1 MNTTSTAGRN
11 PEPQGSNCDKKEH
24 TALHEEGLP
33 LDTESQEDQ
42 RSREPVLS
50 RGLRVLEAL
59 SSASTPMRLKEI
71 RERANLPLTT
81 THRLVGAL
89 VEAGA
94 LEQVRPR
101 HYQISPRLV
110 AALSRAP
117 TATACYVSE
126 HKTR

>member
-1 MNTTSTAGRN
+1 MNTPSTAGRS
-11 PEPQGSNCDKKEH
+11 PEPQGSNHEKKER
-24 TALHEEGLP
+24 TALLEEGP
-33 LDTESQEDQ
+33 LLDAESQDDQ
-42 RSREPVLS
+42 RSREPLLS

-59 SSASTPMRLKEI
+59 SNAPTPMRLKEI

-117 TATACYVSE
+117 TATASHVSE